1 LTMIILDVNGFWN
14 KKITQNG
21 KEVAEYQ
28 TNSLNLKNKKFDIK
42 FNGIVLA
49 EGANMA
55 DEKGVVVCSA
65 QVEKAKDGFWPF
77 KKEYFVVMLKDRKL
91 ISESFVIPPKE
102 EIVLK
107 EDNKSGL
114 ELSIKLFS
122 YPLVGT
128 ISFNN
133 KLISESEALE
143 VAFTLY
149 ALTAERYVN

>member
-1 LTMIILDVNGFWN
+1 MIILDVTGFWN
-14 KKITQNG
+14 KKVTQNG

-28 TNSLNLKNKKFDIK
+28 TNQLKIKNKKFIIK

-49 EGANMA
+49 EGAKMTE
-55 DEKGVVVCSA
+55 DKGEEVCA
-65 QVEKAKDGFWPF
+65 VQVEKAKDGFWPF
-77 KKEYFVVMLKDRKL
+77 KKEYFVVNLGGRKL

-102 EIVLK
+102 EIMLK
-107 EDNKSGL
+107 EANKSGL

-133 KLISESEALE
+133 KLISENEALE

-149 ALTAERYVN
+149 ALTTERYVN